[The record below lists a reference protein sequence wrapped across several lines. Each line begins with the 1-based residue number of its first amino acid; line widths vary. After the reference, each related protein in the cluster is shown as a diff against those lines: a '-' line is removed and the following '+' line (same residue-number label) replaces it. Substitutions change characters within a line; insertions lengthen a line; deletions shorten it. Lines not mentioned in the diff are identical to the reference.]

1 MSTVSDL
8 IKGSLRLLGAIA
20 QGETPSSNASADAL
34 SALNDMLESWSNDGF
49 LIYHRVIESLTLTAS
64 TASYTIGSSGAFN
77 TTRPVRIANAL
88 VKQSGSNDEIPIRIY
103 NEDEWAQISDKTLT
117 SILPQGI
124 YYDPNFALGLIYV
137 WPVPSATAS
146 LILYS
151 DKPLSNFSLIADTVS
166 LPPGYKEAM
175 RYNLAVRL
183 APEYGRPISQ
193 DIAMIASESKA
204 AIMRTNNEPV
214 YMQSDVFGLVGDK
227 KQFNIHT
234 GL

>member
-8 IKGSLRLLGAIA
+8 IKGSLRLIGAIA

-49 LIYHRVIESLTLTAS
+49 LIYHQVIESLTLTAS

-117 SILPQGI
+117 SILPHGI

-193 DIAMIASESKA
+193 DIAMLASESKA

>member
-8 IKGSLRLLGAIA
+8 IKGSLRLIGAIA

-49 LIYHRVIESLTLTAS
+49 LIYHQVIESLTLTAS

-214 YMQSDVFGLVGDK
+214 YMQSDVFGLVGDE

>member
-20 QGETPSSNASADAL
+20 QGETPSSNASADGL
-34 SALNDMLESWSNDGF
+34 SVLNEMLDSWSNEG
-49 LIYHRVIESLTLTAS
+49 LILFDRTIETFSLVAS
-64 TASYTIGSSGAFN
+64 TASYTIGTGATFN
-77 TTRPVRIANAL
+77 TARPIRLIQANA
-88 VKQSGSNDEIPIRIY
+88 KQSGDNSEFPIRIL
-103 NEDEWAQISDKTLT
+103 NSDEYSRIIDKTIQ
-117 SILPQGI
+117 SNLPLSI
-124 YYDPNFALGLIYV
+124 YYNDTFPTGTIYV
-137 WPVPSATAS
+137 WPVPSAAAS

-214 YMQSDVFGLVGDK
+214 YMQSDVFGLVGDE
-227 KQFNIHT
+227 KQFNIYT

>member
-8 IKGSLRLLGAIA
+8 IKGSLRLIGAIA

-49 LIYHRVIESLTLTAS
+49 LIYHQVIESLTLTAS

-137 WPVPSATAS
+137 WPVPSANGT
-146 LILYS
+146 LILCS
-151 DKPLSNFSLIADTVS
+151 DKPLTTYSLISEDVT
-166 LPPGYKEAM
+166 LPPGYKKAL
-175 RYNLAVRL
+175 RYNLAMEL
-183 APEYGRPISQ
+183 APEYGKAISQ
-193 DIAMIASESKA
+193 DIATQAVESKA
-204 AIMRTNNEPV
+204 LIMRSNTKPV
-214 YMQSDVFGLVGDK
+214 YMRSDVFGLVGDE

>member
-1 MSTVSDL
+1 MSTVNDL

>member
-20 QGETPSSNASADAL
+20 QGETPSSNASADGL
-34 SALNDMLESWSNDGF
+34 SVLNEMLDSWSNEG
-49 LIYHRVIESLTLTAS
+49 LILFDRTIETFSLVAS
-64 TASYTIGSSGAFN
+64 TASYTIGSGATFN
-77 TTRPVRIANAL
+77 TARPIRLIQANA
-88 VKQSGSNDEIPIRIY
+88 KQSGDNSEFPIRIL
-103 NEDEWAQISDKTLT
+103 NSDEYSRI
-117 SILPQGI
+117 
-124 YYDPNFALGLIYV
+124 IYV

>member
-49 LIYHRVIESLTLTAS
+49 LIYHQVIESLTLTAS

-117 SILPQGI
+117 SILPHGI

-227 KQFNIHT
+227 KQFNIYT